1 MSDEEIKDL
10 SLREEIANA
19 MEEVKTKDE
28 PVKEVLPPETKIGE
42 VKNEEA
48 NETEEKRSRDETGK
62 FAKKDT
68 KQKEVIKENIGEVRS
83 EQKTEIKAPNSWS
96 ANAKTKWAEIPAEL
110 QAEINKRETE
120 IHQGFTRMDE
130 DRQFGKVLK
139 DVVQPYM
146 PIIQAEGGTPA
157 TAIQALLNSAYVLRT
172 GTPQAKTQLFQQL
185 AQQYGV
191 DLAQISQGQVKTDP
205 QLQAIQSE
213 LVQLK
218 NDRQQEITVR
228 EQQQRE
234 ALQSQIDAFAADP
247 AHNHFEV
254 VRPHMVALLKG
265 GLAKDLQDAYD
276 QAVYARPDI
285 RSTLL
290 QSQSAE
296 LEANRIADAKAKA
309 DKARKASVS
318 VRGGPGATAPTN
330 SAVSN
335 RSLREELEANFRELA
350 S

>member
-1 MSDEEIKDL
+1 MSEEEIKDL
-10 SLREEIANA
+10 SLREEIASA
-19 MEEVKTKDE
+19 MEEAKTKEE
-28 PVKEVLPPETKIGE
+28 PIEEVVAPKVKLGE
-42 VKNEEA
+42 DKNEEIK
-48 NETEEKRSRDETGK
+48 ETEDKRSRDEAGK
-62 FAKKDT
+62 FAKKET
-68 KQKEVIKENIGEVRS
+68 KQKEASKENISEVRS
-83 EQKTEIKAPNSWS
+83 DAKTEIKAPNSWS
-96 ANAKTKWAEIPAEL
+96 ANAKTKWTEIPTEL

-130 DRQFGKVLK
+130 DRQFGKALK
-139 DVVQPYM
+139 DIVQPYM
-146 PIIQAEGGTPA
+146 PIIQAEGGTPV

-191 DLAQISQGQVKTDP
+191 DLAQISQGQVKVDP

-218 NDRQQEITVR
+218 SDRQQEITMR

-234 ALQSQIDAFAADP
+234 ALQGTIDAFAADP
-247 AHNHFEV
+247 AHVHFEV
-254 VRPHMVALLKG
+254 VKPHMVALLKG

-276 QAVYARPDI
+276 QAVHARPDI

-330 SAVSN
+330 STVSN
-335 RSLREELEANFRELA
+335 RSLREELVANFRELGN
-350 S
+350 